1 MDFPSRRS
9 ERSPRCIFYTLAA
22 YHTGSGDKHP
32 PAGAASRRRAPARAA
47 RPYGAE
53 EAVPPVG
60 APLRGARPVKDSA
73 PHIPAMEEKP
83 MKADW
88 GLLGGAAA
96 AGTGL
101 ERHPAGHRS
110 ARRNHIRSDTAAK
123 QYPPRHRPRGT
134 GRATSRYLL
143 RSPLLPHPG

>member
-22 YHTGSGDKHP
+22 YHAGSGDKHP
-32 PAGAASRRRAPARAA
+32 PASAASRRRAPARAA

-53 EAVPPVG
+53 EAVPPVE
-60 APLRGARPVKDSA
+60 APLRGARPARDSA

-96 AGTGL
+96 AML
-101 ERHPAGHRS
+101 A
-110 ARRNHIRSDTAAK
+110 
-123 QYPPRHRPRGT
+123 
-134 GRATSRYLL
+134 L
-143 RSPLLPHPG
+143 PLLVLALTM